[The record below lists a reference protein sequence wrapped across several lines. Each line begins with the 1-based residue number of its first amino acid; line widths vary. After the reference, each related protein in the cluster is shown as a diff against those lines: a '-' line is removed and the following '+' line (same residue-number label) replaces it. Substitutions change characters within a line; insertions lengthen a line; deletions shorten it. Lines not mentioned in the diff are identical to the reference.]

1 MSVRRYTEN
10 IPAYPVEINYMK
22 EKNSFVARIPDLK
35 YCRATGKTPEL
46 ALEELQLFIR
56 YTIKKAEESGT
67 ELPKPS
73 KFID

>member
-1 MSVRRYTEN
+1 MAVRRHTEN

-35 YCRATGKTPEL
+35 YCRATGQTPEL
-46 ALEELQLFIR
+46 ALEELQKSLK
-56 YTIKKAEESGT
+56 YTIKKAQENGI

-73 KFID
+73 KFFD